1 MLHKNDNIMLM
12 RDMHGLK
19 EGTIFRVEEVNTD
32 GLITFSNELIGV
44 GAMSYDEF
52 ESNFNIVDDSQDDT
66 YERDCVYDF
75 INYLI
80 GAQKA
85 RERR

>member
-19 EGTIFRVEEVNTD
+19 EGTIFRVEEVDTD
-32 GLITFSNELIGV
+32 GLITFSNESIGV
-44 GAMSYDEF
+44 GVMSCDEF
-52 ESNFNIVDDSQDDT
+52 EANFNIVDDSQEDVHS
-66 YERDCVYDF
+66 RDCVYDF

-85 RERR
+85 IERR

>member
-19 EGTIFRVEEVNTD
+19 EGAIFRVEEVDTD
-32 GLITFSNELIGV
+32 GRITFSNESIGV
-44 GAMSYDEF
+44 GVMSCDEF
-52 ESNFNIVDDSQDDT
+52 EANFNIVDDSQEDVHS
-66 YERDCVYDF
+66 RDCVYDF

-80 GAQKA
+80 GAQRA
-85 RERR
+85 IERR

>member
-12 RDMHGLK
+12 RDVHGLK
-19 EGTIFRVEEVNTD
+19 EGTIFRVEKVDTD
-32 GLITFSNELIGV
+32 GLITFSNESIGV
-44 GAMSYDEF
+44 GVMSYDEF
-52 ESNFNIVDDSQDDT
+52 EANFNIIDDSQDDT

-85 RERR
+85 IERR